1 MTMSAAPP
9 TTGSSSPTHELPLDE
24 TGLPTTHPFDPSV
37 LAHPFEF
44 DRVLRR
50 EAPVHRDA
58 TTGLFL
64 VSSYEYVVEAL
75 KDYETYSNKFIMAMG
90 GGGAAADP
98 EMAEIMQT
106 GYPPVDTMLTA
117 DPPEHKRFR
126 GLVNKAFTPRRVR
139 AIADRIEAI
148 SSELIDAFS
157 ARGRVELK
165 AEFAGPLPLT
175 VIADQLG
182 VPREDMGRFR
192 KWSDGFV
199 AQLGGMADRE
209 TVLASQRLIVEFQHY
224 FAEKLEEV
232 KRNPGENILSDLVRA
247 RLEGERP
254 LDTPESLSILQQLLV
269 AGNETTA
276 NSIVEGILLLV
287 QNPDQLAA
295 VRAEPGLI
303 PNLVEEVLRL
313 SSPTQNMWRVV
324 TRDTELGGVKLPK
337 NSMAMLRFGSA
348 NRDAGRFP
356 DPDRFDVRRENA
368 AEHLA
373 FGHGIHFCIGA
384 ILARKEME
392 IAFRQLLE
400 RLDEVRLA
408 PGAELHYE
416 PNMLLRGLESLQLE
430 FRS

>member
-1 MTMSAAPP
+1 MSTA
-9 TTGSSSPTHELPLDE
+9 SSPPADGPPALQAVQAL
-24 TGLPTTHPFDPSV
+24 HPFDPSV
-37 LAHPFEF
+37 LSHPFEF
-44 DRVLRR
+44 DRALRR
-50 EAPVHRDA
+50 NAPVHRDA

-64 VSSYEYVVEAL
+64 VSTYEHVVEVL
-75 KDYETYSNKFIMAMG
+75 KDFETYSNKFIMAMG

-98 EMAEIMQT
+98 EMAEIMKT

-139 AIADRIEAI
+139 AIAPRIEAI
-148 SSELIDAFS
+148 SAELIDAF
-157 ARGRVELK
+157 ADRGQVELK
-165 AEFAGPLPLT
+165 AEFAGPLPLA

-182 VPREDMGRFR
+182 VPRKDMARFR

-224 FAEKLEEV
+224 FAERLDEV
-232 KRNPGENILSDLVRA
+232 RRDPGENILSDLVRA

-254 LDTPESLSILQQLLV
+254 LDTAESLSILQQLLV

-276 NSIVEGILLLV
+276 NAIAEGMLLLI

-324 TRDTELGGVKLPK
+324 TRDTELAGVELPK
-337 NSMAMLRFGSA
+337 GSMAMLRFGSA
-348 NRDAGRFP
+348 NRDAAKFP
-356 DPDRFDVRRENA
+356 DPDRFDVHRENA
-368 AEHLA
+368 AEHVA

-400 RLDEVRLA
+400 RLEDLRLA
-408 PGAELHYE
+408 PGAQLHYE
-416 PNMLLRGLESLQLE
+416 PNMLLRGLESLKLE

>member
-1 MTMSAAPP
+1 MSTASEPAA
-9 TTGSSSPTHELPLDE
+9 TALPAV
-24 TGLPTTHPFDPSV
+24 HPFDPSV
-37 LAHPFEF
+37 LSNPFEF
-44 DRVLRR
+44 DSALRR

-64 VSSYEYVVEAL
+64 VSTYDLVVEVL

-90 GGGAAADP
+90 GGAAAADP
-98 EMAEIMQT
+98 EMAEIMKT

-117 DPPEHKRFR
+117 DPPEHRRFR

-139 AIADRIEAI
+139 AIADRIESI
-148 SSELIDAFS
+148 SAELIDGFAT
-157 ARGRVELK
+157 RGRVELK

-182 VPREDMGRFR
+182 VPREDMDRFR
-192 KWSDGFV
+192 RWSDGFV

-209 TVLASQRLIVEFQHY
+209 TVLASQRLILEFQHY
-224 FAEKLEEV
+224 FAERLEEI
-232 KRNPGENILSDLVRA
+232 KRDPGENILSDLVRA
-247 RLEGERP
+247 RIEGERP

-276 NSIVEGILLLV
+276 NSITEGMLLLV

-295 VRAEPGLI
+295 VRAEPELI

-324 TRDTELGGVKLPK
+324 TRDTELGGVTLPK
-337 NSMAMLRFGSA
+337 GSMAMLRFGSA
-348 NRDAGRFP
+348 NRDATRFP
-356 DPDRFDVRRENA
+356 DPERFDVRRENA
-368 AEHLA
+368 AEHVA

-392 IAFRQLLE
+392 VAFRQLLE
-400 RLDEVRLA
+400 RLEDLRLA
-408 PGAELHYE
+408 PSAEIHYE
-416 PNMLLRGLESLQLE
+416 PNMLLRGLGSLELE